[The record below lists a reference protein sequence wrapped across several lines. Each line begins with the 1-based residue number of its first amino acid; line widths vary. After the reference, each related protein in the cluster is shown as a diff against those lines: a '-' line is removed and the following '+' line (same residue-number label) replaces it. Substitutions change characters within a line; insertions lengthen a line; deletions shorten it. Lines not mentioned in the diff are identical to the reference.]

1 MCYYCLNMS
10 HYTPTIGLE
19 IHAELKTNSKMFSG
33 SPNNPDEEKPNAN
46 INPIDLAHPGTLPTI
61 NKKALEHMVRIG
73 LAVNGRIAN
82 FTEFDRKN
90 YFYPDIPKGYQIS
103 QYKYPIVENGTL
115 GGVDVTRVH
124 LEEDTGTSK
133 HDQGPRSLVDYNRA
147 GVPLMELVTEP
158 VIHSAEHAAQF
169 ARELQLL
176 LRYLGASDANM
187 EKGEMRVE
195 INISLSDTEE
205 LGTKVEVKN
214 INSFKAAERAINFE
228 IERMTALLDAGKGD
242 EIIQETR
249 GWNENTNETFSQ
261 RKKESAHDYR
271 YFPEPDLPKLYLH
284 DMFDIESMKK
294 ELPVLPWHRREKYIE
309 QGLNPDHAEI
319 FVREDTLGSF
329 YDEVVVAN
337 KEGGSEKE
345 SRKFAQSAANY
356 ITSDLA
362 PLIVD
367 ASKEN
372 KEINLPEP
380 RYFHELITMI
390 LDGEISSRGAKD
402 ILAIMI
408 TKNKSAREIADEH
421 GLIQK
426 NDEGELLTV
435 VKQIINDNPSVVEEY
450 RAGKETSIQFLV
462 GQGMKATKGSANPGM
477 LIQLLKKEL
486 G

>member
-1 MCYYCLNMS
+1 MS
-10 HYTPTIGLE
+10 RYTTTIGLE
-19 IHAELKTNSKMFSG
+19 IHAELKTKSKMFSG
-33 SPNNPDEEKPNAN
+33 SPNNPDEDRPNVN

-73 LAVNGRIAN
+73 LAVKGQVAN

-103 QYKYPIVENGTL
+103 QYQYPIVS
-115 GGVDVTRVH
+115 GGSLAGVEVTRVH

-158 VIHSAEHAAQF
+158 VIHSAEQAVSF

-176 LRYLGASDANM
+176 LRHLGVSDANM

-195 INISLSDTEE
+195 VNISISNTKEF
-205 LGTKVEVKN
+205 GTKVEVKN
-214 INSFKAAERAINFE
+214 INSFKAVERAINFE
-228 IERMTALLDAGKGD
+228 VERMTELLDAGKGG
-242 EIIQETR
+242 EIVQETR

-284 DMFDIESMKK
+284 DMFDLEDLKSG
-294 ELPVLPWHRREKYIE
+294 LPTLPWERREKYIKL
-309 QGLNPDHAEI
+309 GLSADYAEI
-319 FVREDTLGSF
+319 FVREDILGKFFDTVMEASIQASPVSG
-329 YDEVVVAN
+329 DDA
-337 KEGGSEKE
+337 KT
-345 SRKFAQSAANY
+345 FAQTAANY
-356 ITSDLA
+356 TISDLA
-362 PLIVD
+362 PLLG
-367 ASKEN
+367 SESS
-372 KEINLPEP
+372 LPEP
-380 RYFHELITMI
+380 VHFCELIAMV
-390 LDGEISSRGAKD
+390 LADKVSSRGAKD
-402 ILAIMI
+402 ILAIM
-408 TKNKSAREIADEH
+408 TKESRPAKEIADKH

-426 NDEGELLTV
+426 NDAGELLV
-435 VKQIINDNPSVVEEY
+435 VVQKIITDNPAVVEEY

-462 GQGMKATKGSANPGM
+462 GQAMKATKGSANPGM